1 MRYIGRKIVKMKN
14 LKTAICICVLIF
26 VASCSKNK
34 NDDGTVE
41 PNVAN
46 LQSSG
51 DSANDLLSN
60 SNFTKLQIQLAYSK
74 GFRPTA
80 TAINALVDF
89 LKTHTFKTDI
99 ELIYKELPLTGEN
112 ELSLQE
118 VADLETENRTVYNED
133 DTLGI
138 YIYFTDA
145 AASSDG
151 SNNGSVTLGG
161 VYRNTS
167 MVIYEP
173 TVQIISNQSSSITV
187 ADVETATLSHEF
199 GHLLG
204 LVNLGTP
211 MVNPHEES
219 SALNHCNQIGCLMR
233 AEIQLG
239 TTNRSASF
247 IASDD
252 SIGLKSSCSLDGRSI
267 LKMLKS
273 NQAKGISNVSTLDP
287 FCISDLQNNGGR

>member
-1 MRYIGRKIVKMKN
+1 MKN
-14 LKTAICICVLIF
+14 LKAALCICFLIF

-34 NDDGTVE
+34 NDDDGTVE

-51 DSANDLLSN
+51 DSANDILSN
-60 SNFTKLQIQLAYSK
+60 TNFTKLKIQLAYSR
-74 GFRPTA
+74 GFKPTA
-80 TAINALVDF
+80 TAIDALVAF
-89 LKTHTFKTDI
+89 LKEHTFKTAI
-99 ELIYKELPLTGEN
+99 ELVYKELPLTGEN

-133 DTLGI
+133 DTVGI

-151 SNNGSVTLGG
+151 SNNGLVTLGG

-173 TVQIISNQSSSITV
+173 TVQILSNQSSSISV
-187 ADVETATLSHEF
+187 ADIETATLNHEF

-211 MVNPHEES
+211 MVTPHEES
-219 SALNHCNQIGCLMR
+219 SALNHCNQIGCLML
-233 AEIQLG
+233 AELQFG
-239 TTNRSASF
+239 TTSRSS
-247 IASDD
+247 
-252 SIGLKSSCSLDGRSI
+252 SILAFDQSNDLKSSCSLDGKNL
-267 LKMLKS
+267 LKMLES
-273 NQAKGISNVSTLDP
+273 HQAKGGANAVSIDA
-287 FCISDLQNNGGR
+287 FCSSDLQNNGGR